1 MRHRLLLAALALLT
15 PPAGCSRDQAEP
27 TPPPTTAPSERAPET
42 TTARLPKVTAEAIP
56 GVETA
61 AFHAAL
67 AKLGFTAG
75 SPSTRPGFVTTT
87 STREGA
93 TVSTCGQGT
102 GAVAKIVAEADSK
115 AAVEVLVPLAR
126 TVTHEADDRKVE
138 TWLKAQLKRG
148 PISATQP
155 RTARQTY
162 GGQTFDLLVTGATA
176 TLSIGDLTA

>member
-1 MRHRLLLAALALLT
+1 VRRPLIGALALLSLS
-15 PPAGCSRDQAEP
+15 AGCGRDRAEP
-27 TPPPTTAPSERAPET
+27 TLPSTTATTQPAPDT
-42 TTARLPKVTAEAIP
+42 TTKRLPQVTAEAIP
-56 GVETA
+56 GLETA
-61 AFHAAL
+61 AFHSEL
-67 AKLGFTAG
+67 AKLGFIVG
-75 SPSTRPGFVTTT
+75 SPSSRPGFVTTT

-93 TVSTCGQGT
+93 TVSTYGKGT
-102 GAVAKIVAEADSK
+102 GDVAKIVAETDSK

-126 TVTHEADDRKVE
+126 TVTHGADDRKVE

-176 TLSIGDLTA
+176 TLSIGDVTA